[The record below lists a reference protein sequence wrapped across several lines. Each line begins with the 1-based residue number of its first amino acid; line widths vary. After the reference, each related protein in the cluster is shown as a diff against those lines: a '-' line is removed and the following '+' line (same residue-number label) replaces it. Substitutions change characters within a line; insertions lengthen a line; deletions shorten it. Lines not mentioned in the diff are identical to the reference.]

1 LPKKKWLKEK
11 LSEVSLQY
19 LRKKIFFSKL
29 LTFSACETTSTNTH
43 ANPACPRGGRR
54 GNRCRTHRGLR
65 FGRRKDVEDV
75 EEGEENR

>member
-1 LPKKKWLKEK
+1 MAQRKTVRSKFTVFK
-11 LSEVSLQY
+11 
-19 LRKKIFFSKL
+19 KKIFFSKL